1 MLTYEYVP
9 LLVSN
14 EFVKQIE
21 IVYFWQMAFSVQ
33 EIEHL
38 QQLLLSEDDNNKLI
52 ALGLVENSPSIV
64 PKVQVALCITAY
76 LSKYNRASIE
86 SVAHDL
92 LVNNLTEAAV
102 TELQNEIIILNYAQY
117 KFKVTEGWN
126 TYQNPLRNFLKIH
139 EAAIDNYYRLF
150 QFNPAPYSKLY
161 SILASRIQKEWKN
174 PSKALFFYKKAIALD
189 SNNTQA
195 QFGFALIVHV
205 YYIQKGKCLDMVDQV
220 LQYYMN
226 AYKGPKNIVAYKNAA
241 MLCKDIGNLD
251 RAEAYYKAGLEHCP
265 DDSALLNNYAYL
277 LMEEKKDFVQA
288 KVLAERGLES
298 APFDA
303 ALLDT
308 LAHIEFIGFQNYKR
322 AEGLFKKALKKDEL
336 HHYSHTGLGDM
347 YVAMGNYTLAEEH
360 YKKGLHD
367 GLQYTSREVSEV
379 LEKLE
384 KMIDFYTNHLKQL
397 PKADFYKQKRSR
409 LL

>member
-1 MLTYEYVP
+1 MD
-9 LLVSN
+9 
-14 EFVKQIE
+14 
-21 IVYFWQMAFSVQ
+21 FSVQ
-33 EIEHL
+33 EIKHL

-52 ALGLVENSPSIV
+52 ALGLIENSPSIV
-64 PKVQVALCITAY
+64 KHVQTALCIIAY
-76 LSKYNRASIE
+76 LSKHNRAE
-86 SVAHDL
+86 LEGVAHDL
-92 LVNNLTEAAV
+92 LVNNLDETVV
-102 TELQNEIIILNYAQY
+102 TQLQNEIIILNYAQY
-117 KFKVTEGWN
+117 KFKVAEGWN
-126 TYQNPLRNFLKIH
+126 TYKNPLRNFLKIH
-139 EAAIDNYYRLF
+139 TAAIERYCLLF

-174 PSKALFFYKKAIALD
+174 PSKALFFYEKAIALD

-205 YYIQKGKCLDMVDQV
+205 YYIQKGKRLHMVDQV

-241 MLCKDIGNLD
+241 MLCKDIGDLD
-251 RAEAYYKAGLEHCP
+251 RAEQYYQEGLAHCP

-288 KVLAERGLES
+288 KALAGRGLES

-308 LAHIEFIGFQNYKR
+308 LAHIEFMGFQNFER
-322 AEGLFKKALKKDEL
+322 AKNLFEKALKKDEL

-347 YVAMGNYTLAEEH
+347 YVAMGNYELAEKH
-360 YKKGLHD
+360 YLKGLHD
-367 GLQYTSREVSEV
+367 GLQYTSREVPEV

-384 KMIDFYTNHLKQL
+384 KMIVFYSNYLKQP
-397 PKADFYKQKRSR
+397 PKADFYKQKRSK